1 MKKVAFILILLL
13 SITAVSAQKSKVG
26 AFLTPMTENA
36 LQQMYQDTYSNDIS
50 GVLEKRM
57 VSTVKIRPAMSGT
70 FIAVKPTFDENWK
83 FQRFDI
89 QPASRIG
96 FGGSVVFYKPL
107 EVDST
112 MFAAYSIDL
121 LVTIAGQNGV
131 ANSGVLLTFSAF
143 DLWGLKPS
151 LGPGLDIIPGTPFK
165 SWWYGAFNIRYEF

>member
-13 SITAVSAQKSKVG
+13 SITAVNAQKSKVG
-26 AFLTPMTENA
+26 QFITPMTENA
-36 LQQMYQDTYSNDIS
+36 LRQMYSDVYDVNN
-50 GVLEKRM
+50 VLTKKM

-70 FIAVKPTFDENWK
+70 FIAIKPVFDENWK
-83 FQRFDI
+83 FQQFDI
-89 QPASRIG
+89 QPASRVG

-107 EVDST
+107 ETDSI

-151 LGPGLDIIPGTPFK
+151 LGPGLDVIPGTPFK
-165 SWWYGAFNIRYEF
+165 SWWYAAFNIRYEF